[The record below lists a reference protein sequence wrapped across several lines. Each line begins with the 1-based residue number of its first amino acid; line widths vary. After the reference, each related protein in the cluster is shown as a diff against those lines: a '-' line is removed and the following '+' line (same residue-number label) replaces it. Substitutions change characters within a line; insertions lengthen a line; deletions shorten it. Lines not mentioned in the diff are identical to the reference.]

1 MFPLILCLKDRRQRC
16 EWEWNGGIKN
26 NFNKIY
32 EMKEI
37 SFMKVDM
44 AGRRNVEW
52 RLGRRLSEK
61 EQKKLFL
68 YPYLRISN

>member
-1 MFPLILCLKDRRQRC
+1 
-16 EWEWNGGIKN
+16 
-26 NFNKIY
+26 
-32 EMKEI
+32 MKEI